1 MWSVLNGQRS
11 PLLACVGR
19 HATTQGMLHWWSVAA
34 KAARELFPGTYNPEY
49 HIMVALGLNV
59 IT

>member
-1 MWSVLNGQRS
+1 MVNVARC
-11 PLLACVGR
+11 LLACVGR

-34 KAARELFPGTYNPEY
+34 KAARELFPGTYNAEY